1 MAVGSSTLA
10 TMRAAP
16 PQCTQVVTSM
26 LNTRLRRCA
35 QLIERRRSSGVRGSS
50 FALTSAGSASVA
62 GRLPRPEGVSCARN
76 FAFGAKMPW
85 KRVRCARGG
94 GTSAASLQL
103 ERITQLP
110 KAQQRFVIQMLDTV
124 LQQQAG

>member
-16 PQCTQVVTSM
+16 PQFTQVVTSM

-35 QLIERRRSSGVRGSS
+35 QVIERRRSSGVRGSS

-62 GRLPRPEGVSCARN
+62 GRLPRPDGVSCARRV
-76 FAFGAKMPW
+76 AFGGEYAVEPGEVGELTPPL
-85 KRVRCARGG
+85 RLAAARH
-94 GTSAASLQL
+94 ASH
-103 ERITQLP
+103 
-110 KAQQRFVIQMLDTV
+110 AQ
-124 LQQQAG
+124 